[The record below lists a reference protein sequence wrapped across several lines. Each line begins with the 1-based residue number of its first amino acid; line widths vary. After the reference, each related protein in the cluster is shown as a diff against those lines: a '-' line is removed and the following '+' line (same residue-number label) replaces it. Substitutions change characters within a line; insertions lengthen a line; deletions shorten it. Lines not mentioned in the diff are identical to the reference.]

1 MQFPA
6 STTRPEMP
14 HHHWIATIA
23 AAAFAAFTVWA
34 VLYLCH
40 GAARQRRQRKRV
52 RELEAGLL
60 ASQRERL
67 GRQQARLANYQR
79 TLREY
84 GHTTDHFARQYER
97 DVASTRAA
105 IRDLVRRGRR

>member
-1 MQFPA
+1 
-6 STTRPEMP
+6 MP
-14 HHHWIATIA
+14 HHHWLTALA
-23 AAAFAAFTVWA
+23 AAAFIAFILWAAW
-34 VLYLCH
+34 YLCRDI
-40 GAARQRRQRKRV
+40 GRQHQWRRRT
-52 RELEAGLL
+52 RELEAALL

-84 GHTTDHFARQYER
+84 GHTSDRFARQYER

-105 IRDLVRRGRR
+105 ICDLVRRGRR